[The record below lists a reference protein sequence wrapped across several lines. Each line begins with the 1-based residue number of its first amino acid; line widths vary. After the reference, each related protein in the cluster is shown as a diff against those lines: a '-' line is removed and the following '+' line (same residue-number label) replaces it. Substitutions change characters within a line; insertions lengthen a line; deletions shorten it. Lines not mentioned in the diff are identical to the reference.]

1 MERFRKMQKRHFDR
15 EQYFGE
21 LVQTSER
28 YFVPFIEQHTGCV
41 SGKKILEI
49 GCGEGGNM
57 RPFADRGCDI
67 TGVDINA
74 QRISE
79 AKDFFAAE
87 IGEGSVR
94 FFAQSVFEFD
104 CAERYDLIFVHDVIE
119 HIPDKQELM
128 RFMKGLLSENGVIF
142 MAFPAWQM
150 PFGGHQQ
157 ICSSKLLSYLPF
169 FHLLPKSLYRSTL
182 KSFGEPQD
190 CIDELLSIK
199 ECRLTIERFEKH
211 LSEFNY
217 AIVCKKL
224 YFINPHYEI
233 KFGLRPRVLMPFIA
247 HIPYIRGFFS
257 TSCVYI
263 LK

>member
-1 MERFRKMQKRHFDR
+1 MNMQKRHFDR
-15 EQYFGE
+15 DQYFSE

-28 YFVPFIEQHTGCV
+28 YFIPLIEQHTGCV
-41 SGKKILEI
+41 QGKKILEI

-67 TGVDINA
+67 TGVDINT

-79 AKDFFAAE
+79 AKEFFASE
-87 IGEGSVR
+87 IAEGSAR
-94 FFAQSVFEFD
+94 FFAQSVFDFD
-104 CAERYDLIFVHDVIE
+104 CRERYDLIIVHDVIE

-128 RFMKGLLSENGVIF
+128 RFMKGLLSDNGVIF

-157 ICSSKLLSYLPF
+157 ICNSKMLSHLPF
-169 FHLLPKSLYRSTL
+169 FHLLPKDMYNSLL
-182 KSFGEPQD
+182 KAFGEPQD

-199 ECRLTIERFEKH
+199 ECRLTIERFENVLASGYH
-211 LSEFNY
+211 IFY
-217 AIVCKKL
+217 KKL

-233 KFGLRPRVLMPFIA
+233 KFGLRPRVLTPFIA
-247 HIPYIRGFFS
+247 RIPYIRGFFS